1 MSLKDI
7 GKYADI
13 VKDFEGISSSASDK
27 FSALVNAIDD
37 INNIDEVNKLLKM
50 GNVPKDI
57 AEEALEKV
65 PHFADI
71 LNDTVKGAA
80 EGAEAMSNLAKA
92 TDGLKDGADAV
103 DDLGN
108 AFKGL
113 GVQIGKAF
121 KALAM
126 NPITWLVGA
135 TAIGMG
141 LVYLEATKF
150 KRAMEEAEKAQSKY
164 TESANELKSLQS
176 ELDSTSS
183 KIDELES
190 KGTLT
195 ITEEG
200 ELEKLKAQNA
210 ELERQIKLK
219 EKSVAKDGEKSAK
232 EALDILNAKDTVDLT
247 QKGTTDNIY
256 GMERTYYKS
265 TDIITASE
273 NELKRLQ
280 ELKDKKRSLLAEY
293 NKEDTTKKRKKTIDT
308 ELESLESEIKSFDS
322 SISRNVDVLN
332 SIKDNLIDQVTGEVK
347 SEYSDLYEQINAI
360 IDDFNN
366 IDLTPSERTS
376 AKLDSLFNSK
386 NLSFAK
392 NQLVEMASK
401 SELTA
406 KDIERMGIAIE
417 GVDVSTIAKY
427 FNDMANSAERT
438 ANATTKFGTLEE
450 YESALETENAGAD
463 YLKIEEGLKS
473 TKELWDK
480 GLVGTD
486 EFKSFAKMLSPS
498 GATDADNYIENY
510 KHLKKYFTADSN
522 KGVQT
527 FLSEL
532 SKHTDKA
539 GESFAEFDKKTGEWK
554 LNIEDTTEAA
564 KALQMGIVPFEAML
578 GRLKDYDFDI
588 EFTSAV
594 EQFTDVKSAL
604 SGFDSV
610 LDRMADGKK
619 KDALKEQVEG
629 WKSQLD
635 GWENDLSTLDTDI
648 AMKIKL
654 EYSLAEIQAQ
664 IDEFKSEIDWGNAT
678 TENYA
683 NLLAGNDKYI
693 SQAKES
699 LGLEQEGIKIPVQF
713 KQNENSINEL
723 REQLS
728 RETNEENKIEI
739 QAKIANLQDMQKDVL
754 DAFSDAHPEINMDS
768 TVEETNKAWEDFT
781 NNSKEYG
788 EIVGKYDI
796 DTSLAKQKIDEI
808 SGETITMSA
817 DASIDQVK
825 DKLWHLQEG
834 NKIIFTATL
843 DGNSEA
849 QIEAERNKDG
859 TISYYANLDGVRQ
872 EVSREKE
879 QNGTIYF
886 TTNSS
891 EVNKETSK
899 TDGGTRTTKLDAD
912 TTAVDAETAKTD
924 GGTRVVTYTPNTAM
938 LTTYFPPITR
948 YVNYIPTPGKT
959 GLPGAH
965 GFNGTAHAI
974 GTAHATGDWGA
985 KKSEKALVGELGR
998 ETIVRG
1004 SEYFTVGDNGAEL
1017 TDIRKG
1023 DIIFNH

>member
-1 MSLKDI
+1 
-7 GKYADI
+7 
-13 VKDFEGISSSASDK
+13 
-27 FSALVNAIDD
+27 
-37 INNIDEVNKLLKM
+37 
-50 GNVPKDI
+50 
-57 AEEALEKV
+57 
-65 PHFADI
+65 
-71 LNDTVKGAA
+71 
-80 EGAEAMSNLAKA
+80 MSNLAKA
-92 TDGLKDGADAV
+92 TDGLKDGANAV

-113 GVQIGKAF
+113 GVQIGSAF

-135 TAIGMG
+135 TAVTMG
-141 LVYLEATKF
+141 LVYREATKF
-150 KRAMEEAEKAQSKY
+150 KRAMEEAETAQSKY
-164 TESANELKSLQS
+164 AESANELKSLQS

-232 EALDILNAKDTVDLT
+232 EALDILNAKDTIDLT
-247 QKGTTDNIY
+247 QKGTTDNTY
-256 GMERTYYKS
+256 GMERTYYEK

-417 GVDVSTIAKY
+417 GVDASTIAKY
-427 FNDMANSAERT
+427 FNDMANSAERA

-728 RETNEENKIEI
+728 KETNEENKIEI
-739 QAKIANLQDMQKDVL
+739 QAKIANLQDMQKDIL

-768 TVEETNKAWEDFT
+768 TVEEINKAWKEFSES
-781 NNSKEYG
+781 NEYG

-843 DGNSEA
+843 DENSEA
-849 QIEAERNKDG
+849 QIEAERNKNG

-872 EVSREKE
+872 EVSYEKE
-879 QNGTIYF
+879 QNGIIYF

-912 TTAVDAETAKTD
+912 TTAVDTETAKTD

-965 GFNGTAHAI
+965 GFNGTAHAF
-974 GTAHATGDWGA
+974 GTAYATGNWGA